1 MTPECTT
8 QLKKTF
14 REIEN
19 ATARLTE
26 LLADC
31 HLLAAR
37 VFVLPER
44 HKGTEEDEIDH
55 ITVQSLSGQLALDKA
70 CQHWRHF
77 FIQQQSAKQSSK
89 AAVRL
94 PGVVCPGVTAQ
105 QYSLISGLIE
115 QINQLKARLQK
126 IIVHDA
132 QLPPGARFE
141 WVHQHL
147 PGLITLSAWRQITC
161 LSQPATLGFGW
172 ANKQIIKNLTRQ
184 DVLTLLEKSLRA
196 NRSVAPWSREQ
207 WHALVS
213 KEYQDIA
220 RLPESA
226 TLKIRRPVKVQ
237 PIARVWYPGQQ
248 KQQQYACPSPMVVLC
263 QQHEGIPDIGE
274 LTDYDAGNI
283 TWRHKP
289 QPQVGRLIIPRL
301 HLWVMNH

>member
-1 MTPECTT
+1 MTPECTA

-14 REIEN
+14 REIEH
-19 ATARLTE
+19 ATTRLAV
-26 LLADC
+26 LLADG

-37 VFVLPER
+37 VFVLPAR
-44 HKGTEEDEIDH
+44 QKGTEEDEIAH
-55 ITVQSLSGQLALDKA
+55 IPVQTLSGQAALDKA

-94 PGVVCPGVTAQ
+94 PGVVCLGVTAQ
-105 QYSLISGLIE
+105 QHSLLSGLIE
-115 QINQLKARLQK
+115 QINQLKIRLQE
-126 IIVHDA
+126 IITHDA
-132 QLPPGARFE
+132 QLPPTARFE
-141 WVHQHL
+141 WVRQHL
-147 PGLITLSAWRQITC
+147 PGLITLNAWRQITQ

-172 ANKQIIKNLTRQ
+172 ANKQIIKNLSRQ

-196 NRSVAPWSREQ
+196 NRAVAPWTREQ

-220 RLPESA
+220 RLPENA

-237 PIARVWYPGQQ
+237 PIARVWYPGIQ

-263 QQHEGIPDIGE
+263 QQNEGIPEIGE
-274 LTDYDAGNI
+274 LTDYDAGNVA
-283 TWRHKP
+283 WRHKP
-289 QPQVGRLIIPRL
+289 QPQAGRLIIPRL
-301 HLWVMNH
+301 HLWVMDQ